1 MSEEQNKL
9 GYFGQFKPFFRPILQ
24 LFASQRRTDVIVTS
38 EDMGNCLKSPTADDV
53 SLLREGTNTSNSAEP
68 LELPPQYVQVLTIQT
83 ILCVGLRCLSRH
95 MIFIFPIT

>member
-24 LFASQRRTDVIVTS
+24 LFAGQRRTDVFVTS

-68 LELPPQYVQVLTIQT
+68 LEQPPQYVQVLAIQL
-83 ILCVGLRCLSRH
+83 ILCVVLICLARH
-95 MIFIFPIT
+95 KMFNFIQ